1 MMKSSLSKD
10 EALVRGIFTELCYV
24 KRRNILKLVLATG
37 NKGKLREF
45 QQMCQDQVVPFSDLL
60 DEFEIVEDGDTFAAN
75 ALIKAHTIYEKLGEK
90 YLVIADDSGISLPI
104 LDGAPGIY
112 SARYA
117 GVGVTDKDNL
127 YKLIEAVKKKGL
139 RSTPAYYTAAIAIVS
154 KYGEYVVHGW
164 MYGDV
169 IAEARG
175 DNGFGYDPM
184 FIPTRYKHT
193 LAELDDD
200 VKNEISHR
208 VKALALAKPIIDMLQ
223 KKGDR

>member
-1 MMKSSLSKD
+1 M
-10 EALVRGIFTELCYV
+10 
-24 KRRNILKLVLATG
+24 KLVLATG

-75 ALIKAHTIYEKLGEK
+75 ALIKARTIYEKLGEK

-127 YKLIEAVKKKGL
+127 YKLIEAVKKKGVK
-139 RSTPAYYTAAIAIVS
+139 STPAYYTAAIAIVS

-164 MYGDV
+164 MHGDV
-169 IAEARG
+169 IDEARG
-175 DNGFGYDPM
+175 DKGFGYDPM
-184 FIPTRYKHT
+184 FIPAGYDLT
-193 LAELDDD
+193 LGELDDE
-200 VKNEISHR
+200 VKSAISHR
-208 VKALALAKPIIDMLQ
+208 GKALVLAKPIIGML
-223 KKGDR
+223 KNK